1 MIERKSNMELL
12 RVAAMFYIVASHIVG
27 HCVFQ
32 IYGGGGCSIRVFL
45 PWDTGKQDNRR
56 LVCCRRRYGKLY
68 FFPFDGIFQ

>member
-32 IYGGGGCSIRVFL
+32 IYGGGMQYTSFSPMGH
-45 PWDTGKQDNRR
+45 WQTG
-56 LVCCRRRYGKLY
+56 
-68 FFPFDGIFQ
+68 